1 MNTPMNIR
9 PPNVPPMR
17 LLAPADAVE
26 RARAGTVTV
35 VDVRPPPER
44 ALAAITLPHTGLEDG
59 GLERLLALPK
69 DTPLAF
75 LCHHGGRSAQAAEYF
90 RAQGFGEV
98 YNIVGGIE
106 AWALDV
112 DPSIPRY

>member
-1 MNTPMNIR
+1 MNTPTNIR
-9 PPNVPPMR
+9 ALNAPPMR
-17 LLAPADAVE
+17 LLTPADADARV
-26 RARAGTVTV
+26 RAGTVTV
-35 VDVRPPPER
+35 VDVRPPQER
-44 ALAAITLPHTGLEDG
+44 ALAAITVPHTGLEDG

-69 DTPLAF
+69 DIPLAF

-112 DPSIPRY
+112 DSSIPRY